1 MKGSGRE
8 AALSTAKGTLRS
20 RIVLLTV
27 DDPLPPRQRRRGL
40 RLTFSISISSV
51 SVRKD
56 ITKGRALAQLFAV
69 RYSLFLNFGW
79 LLTFQKSRGSVKCNR
94 AAAQQQLS
102 NLAVALLP
110 SLQIQVPSGDS
121 CF

>member
-20 RIVLLTV
+20 RVVLLTV
-27 DDPLPPRQRRRGL
+27 DDPLPLRQRRRGL

-56 ITKGRALAQLFAV
+56 ITKGRA
-69 RYSLFLNFGW
+69 
-79 LLTFQKSRGSVKCNR
+79 
-94 AAAQQQLS
+94 
-102 NLAVALLP
+102 
-110 SLQIQVPSGDS
+110 
-121 CF
+121 